1 MSSYEYKVVEAPAH
15 GTRGKGVKGPGAR
28 FANTVELLMNR
39 MAGEG
44 WEYQRAE
51 TLPVEER
58 SGLTSSQTTYRNVLV
73 FRRRRAGD
81 MTAYDPRLLENAAP
95 ETILLPAAPVVAP
108 QAPAADVPASDAPR
122 LENEPADTDAAPVGA
137 VDASLSSVLRNR
149 ASRLFGVS
157 KEAAASQGDVGA
169 SDMAQDTSEGKGQT
183 DPQASAAQSPE
194 ENEYLTSLDEI
205 FAKAEVDEVYEDDL
219 SDAIGMDT
227 RAQGADADQIRARA
241 MKSLTATGGAEAR
254 AKGKSQSKSE
264 GTSNATPAE

>member
-28 FANTVELLMNR
+28 FANTVELLMNK

-95 ETILLPAAPVVAP
+95 ETILLPAAPVVAAQP
-108 QAPAADVPASDAPR
+108 PAADVPAGDAPR
-122 LENEPADTDAAPVGA
+122 LENDPADTDAAPVAA

-157 KEAAASQGDVGA
+157 KEAAASQGEDSVP
-169 SDMAQDTSEGKGQT
+169 DMAEDIVEGK
-183 DPQASAAQSPE
+183 AEAAKSPE

-205 FAKAEVDEVYEDDL
+205 FAKAEVDEVYDDDL

-227 RAQGADADQIRARA
+227 RAQGDDADQIRARA

-254 AKGKSQSKSE
+254 AKNKSQ